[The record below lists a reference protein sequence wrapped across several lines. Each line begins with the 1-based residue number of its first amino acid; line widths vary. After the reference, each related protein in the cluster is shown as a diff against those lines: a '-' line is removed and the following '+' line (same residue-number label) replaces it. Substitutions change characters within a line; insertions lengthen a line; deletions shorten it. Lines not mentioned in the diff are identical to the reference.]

1 MIMRELKPQAVEVF
15 ATYIDDLFAREIFEF
30 NFDAWS
36 DAESLYNTDSDA
48 YKAVII
54 SRIPDIRRALA
65 QEKALNAD
73 ATLIVAGS
81 IGTTKQEDN
90 NATKMTNGTNTRH
103 ADHQTNGHTQ
113 SILQY
118 PDGYTSPPEQGYIRS
133 QADDTPDHD
142 TTEVS
147 DGVDMTDTTSGTINS
162 KTDGTNNTQTTDNL
176 AKASALNA
184 YSSALTK
191 LIEQC
196 VFALVAKTITGGY
209 NADCFNV

>member
-1 MIMRELKPQAVEVF
+1 MTMQELKPQAVEVF

-36 DAESLYNTDSDA
+36 DAESLYDTDSDA

-54 SRIPDIRRALA
+54 RRIPAIRRALA

-81 IGTTKQEDN
+81 MGTTRQEDN
-90 NATKMTNGTNTRH
+90 NATKRTNGTNSRH
-103 ADHQTNGHTQ
+103 AEHQTNGHTQ

-142 TTEVS
+142 TTDES
-147 DGVDMTDTTSGTINS
+147 DTVDTTDTTSGTSNS

-196 VFALVAKTITGGY
+196 IFAFVAETVKGEL
-209 NADCFNV
+209 

>member
-1 MIMRELKPQAVEVF
+1 MKMKELKPQAVEVF
-15 ATYIDDLFAREIFEF
+15 ATYIDDIFAREIFEF
-30 NFDAWS
+30 NFDTWS
-36 DAESLYNTDSDA
+36 DAESLYDTDSDA
-48 YKAVII
+48 YKAVIV
-54 SRIPDIRRALA
+54 RHIPAIRTALA

-73 ATLIVAGS
+73 ATSIVVGS
-81 IGTTKQEDN
+81 TGTIRHEDN
-90 NATKMTNGTNTRH
+90 NATKRTNGTNSRYAEHHT
-103 ADHQTNGHTQ
+103 DGHTQ

-118 PDGYTSPPEQGYIRS
+118 PDGYTSPPEQSYIRS

-142 TTEVS
+142 TTDES
-147 DGVDMTDTTSGTINS
+147 DTIDTTDTTSGTSNS

-196 VFALVAKTITGGY
+196 VFAFVAETVRGEL
-209 NADCFNV
+209 